1 MHIGEATNANFLV
14 FSLTWTG
21 LEPTIYHTQG
31 EHVNHYI
38 IGFLLSL
45 MVFDASFNN
54 ISVILWRS
62 VLLVE
67 EFWEIG
73 ENHRPVASHWQTLS
87 HNVVHFTLIEIR
99 THNISGD
106 DCIGSCKSN
115 YHTITA
121 TTAPLTSLVPFLRIP
136 GILTASG
143 IHIILVVGYGWSK
156 VLLDVN
162 SDVSS
167 SRETIWTWKFDK
179 YI

>member
-1 MHIGEATNANFLV
+1 MLTITSLV
-14 FSLTWTG
+14 FFFLWWCLMPLSTTFQLYCGDQFYWWRNFEKSEKTTDLSQVTDKLYHIMLYTSPWSRFELTTS
-21 LEPTIYHTQG
+21 
-31 EHVNHYI
+31 VA
-38 IGFLLSL
+38 IG
-45 MVFDASFNN
+45 
-54 ISVILWRS
+54 
-62 VLLVE
+62 
-67 EFWEIG
+67 
-73 ENHRPVASHWQTLS
+73 T
-87 HNVVHFTLIEIR
+87 
-99 THNISGD
+99 
-106 DCIGSCKSN
+106 DCIGSSKSN